1 MRQLQVSFKK
11 QNINLLDSNVDES
24 EAIIPMDENELAYTL
39 QFFFIFLKFNFSVFF
54 QQIPVSQFVA
64 V

>member
-24 EAIIPMDENELAYTL
+24 EAIIPMDENELAYYPA
-39 QFFFIFLKFNFSVFF
+39 IFLYF
-54 QQIPVSQFVA
+54 
-64 V
+64 